1 MNYFDISKDI
11 LYCNTLLSKERKSV
25 ITVLYHLYDNLTTWF
40 APVLCHTMEE
50 AWKEFKTENIQSIH
64 LKISKK
70 IPVLWRQDELINKW
84 KLIRKVRRQVNT
96 AIEQVRNK
104 KLIGS
109 SLEAE
114 IFIYVGD
121 NHLKRILNSVEMKK
135 VMMVSQFIF
144 LDSPSDKVKNSLYQF
159 NIKEENINI
168 LIKKTNFLKC
178 VRCWQ
183 FEEDVKKDGELCSR
197 CKQALK

>member
-1 MNYFDISKDI
+1 
-11 LYCNTLLSKERKSV
+11 
-25 ITVLYHLYDNLTTWF
+25 
-40 APVLCHTMEE
+40 MEE
-50 AWKEFKTENIQSIH
+50 AWKELKTENIESVH
-64 LKISKK
+64 LKTSKK
-70 IPVLWRQDELINKW
+70 IPLLWRQDALISKW

-114 IFIYVGD
+114 IFIYVRD
-121 NHLKRILNSVEMKK
+121 NQLKSILNSVEMKK
-135 VMMVSQFIF
+135 VMMVSQFIY
-144 LDSPSDKVKNSLYQF
+144 LDSSSDKVQDSLYEF
-159 NIKEENINI
+159 NIQEENINI

-178 VRCWQ
+178 IRCWQ
-183 FEEDVKKDGELCSR
+183 FEEDIKTDGELCSR

>member
-1 MNYFDISKDI
+1 M
-11 LYCNTLLSKERKSV
+11 L
-25 ITVLYHLYDNLTTWF
+25 
-40 APVLCHTMEE
+40 
-50 AWKEFKTENIQSIH
+50 WK
-64 LKISKK
+64 
-70 IPVLWRQDELINKW
+70 QDELIDKW

-114 IFIYVGD
+114 IFIYIGD
-121 NHLKRILNSVEMKK
+121 NNLKSILNSVEMKK
-135 VMMVSQFIF
+135 IMMVSQFIF
-144 LDSPSDKVKNSLYQF
+144 LDNPSDKVKDSLYEL
-159 NIKEENINI
+159 NIQEENINI

-183 FEEDVKKDGELCSR
+183 FEEDVKKEELCLR